1 MQFLNKNIL
10 DKEIMRYIVGGT
22 VITIINITLYTILVV
37 FQMKIRWANLIALTI
52 AKLLGF
58 FINKYYVYQS
68 KNNNIKSIGKEA
80 GKYIVAR
87 GFTGIMDYFA
97 TVILIEFCNYPKFL
111 TKYLITALVIILNYI
126 LGKYFIFKKDKPN
139 KQMPLIP

>member
-68 KNNNIKSIGKEA
+68 KNNNIKSQN
-80 GKYIVAR
+80 Y
-87 GFTGIMDYFA
+87 GF
-97 TVILIEFCNYPKFL
+97 V
-111 TKYLITALVIILNYI
+111 
-126 LGKYFIFKKDKPN
+126 
-139 KQMPLIP
+139 